1 MTPKQYSA
9 LDKKASV
16 LRSKLNEM
24 ELALQEGRS
33 TLVKSTQMVNDGN
46 GKITLS
52 DGNHIVILK
61 KNRYNRYIVKVD
73 GVVTSTDCFITINEA
88 RLALALGYEFE

>member
-1 MTPKQYSA
+1 MTPKQFTA
-9 LDKKASV
+9 LGKKASV

-24 ELALQEGRS
+24 ELALYAGRS
-33 TLVKSTQMVNDGN
+33 TLIKSTKMVNDGN

-52 DGNHIVILK
+52 YGNHVVILK
-61 KNRYNRYIVKVD
+61 QNRYRRYIVKVD
-73 GVVTSTDCFITINEA
+73 GVVTNTDSGITINDA